1 MSTVKE
7 EREQVRTRDWVDAT
21 ALGNLWAGVGA
32 AVLTLSLLGAWVLYA
47 GAPLGVVHGSVSMV
61 VGGCVYGWLALVRFS
76 LDEWREAGERR
87 RLTQMNANL
96 LLAMRDKEEVIADLK
111 RELLRYKEQAR
122 RADLRGVAPTVADN
136 RRVAPVAN
144 AILNDAMTIIDH
156 WASNRPYGRD
166 DMQMERA
173 RWERAFRLLDAAGVG
188 GGGGPGGRQRT
199 ITAQNESQARRAV
212 LARAQT
218 WEEFE
223 GGPTT
228 AN

>member
-1 MSTVKE
+1 
-7 EREQVRTRDWVDAT
+7 
-21 ALGNLWAGVGA
+21 
-32 AVLTLSLLGAWVLYA
+32 
-47 GAPLGVVHGSVSMV
+47 MV

-188 GGGGPGGRQRT
+188 GGGGPGGRQPT
-199 ITAQNESQARRAV
+199 IPAQNESQARRAV